1 MFKERL
7 GRAWAET
14 RRLALMTLGV
24 LIASF
29 GYAVFLVPYNVSAG
43 GLGGVSLIVN
53 HFTGW
58 SIGLLYLLLNIPMLV
73 LGYFYLGRWRFLYRT
88 VIAVVIFSVA
98 TDLFIAYLP
107 RMVDQ
112 YPLTENVLLAAIY
125 GGIIGG
131 IGGGLIYRAGATAGG
146 TGILGRVVQIKTG
159 IPLSQIYLYT
169 DGIIVIAMGLVFG
182 WEISLYAMLALF
194 LNGIASDY
202 VLEGPSS
209 VRTVTIVTGHPQE
222 VAKAIITELGR
233 TVSEWEVV
241 GGYSGETRTMLMCT
255 VHRPQVHE
263 LKSIVLDADGEAFL
277 VIGDAHQAFGG
288 GFTPVK
294 RKSAQA

>member
-1 MFKERL
+1 MFKDRL

-14 RRLALMTLGV
+14 RRLVLMTLGV
-24 LIASF
+24 IIASF

-43 GLGGVSLIVN
+43 GLGGVSIIIN

-58 SIGLLYLLLNIPMLV
+58 SIGLLYRLLNIPMLV

-112 YPLTENVLLAAIY
+112 YPLTENVLLATIY

-159 IPLSQIYLYT
+159 IPLSQVYLYT
-169 DGIIVIAMGLVFG
+169 DGIIVVAMGLVFG

-222 VAKAIITELGR
+222 VTKAIITQLGR

-263 LKSIVLDADGEAFL
+263 LKSIVLDADAEAFL